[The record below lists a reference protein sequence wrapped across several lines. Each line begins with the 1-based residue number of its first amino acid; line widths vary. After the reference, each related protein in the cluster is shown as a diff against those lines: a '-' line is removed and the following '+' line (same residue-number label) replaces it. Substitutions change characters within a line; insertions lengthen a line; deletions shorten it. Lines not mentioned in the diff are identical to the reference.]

1 MQAWLRTDPLY
12 KDALTDVWLWNDFP
26 GRKDFGGKD
35 TGIDLVARTGSGDYW
50 AIQCKCYAEDAIIDK
65 PAVDSFLATSS
76 RSFLD
81 DQLRTT
87 TFSNRLWISTT
98 NHWGPNAEET
108 IHNQKP
114 PVHSVALSDVL
125 ASPVDWDALERGVH
139 GGKKKEIDARKP
151 KGFPDHIP
159 FIHAI
164 PDPHVERWVLN
175 DSAAFKAVF
184 GKGCAAPDQ
193 KCEKDRYKDI
203 LNRAI
208 VAAGGEITISWTEH
222 AEELIE
228 HMDIDH
234 LCRVDESVEKFIG
247 ECRAAFK
254 ALA

>member
-1 MQAWLRTDPLY
+1 MRDISIFCEDSGHEKVITGLLRKILPYPDFNLKVLSARNGKGRALAELQTYLVQIQRGIIHAPVAVVAAI
-12 KDALTDVWLWNDFP
+12 DAN
-26 GRKDFGGKD
+26 
-35 TGIDLVARTGSGDYW
+35 
-50 AIQCKCYAEDAIIDK
+50 CKGY
-65 PAVDSFLATSS
+65 
-76 RSFLD
+76 
-81 DQLRTT
+81 
-87 TFSNRLWISTT
+87 N
-98 NHWGPNAEET
+98 
-108 IHNQKP
+108 
-114 PVHSVALSDVL
+114 
-125 ASPVDWDALERGVH
+125 
-139 GGKKKEIDARKP
+139 GKKKEIDERKP

-208 VAAGGEITISWTEH
+208 IAAGGEITISWTEH
-222 AEELIE
+222 AEALIE

-234 LCRVDESVEKFIG
+234 LCRVDESVEKFIV

-254 ALA
+254 VLS